1 MDKLERAKRYIKARS
16 CKDERPGFHVTPPVG
31 WMNDP
36 NGVSEYQG
44 KIHLF
49 YQFHPYRDVWGPM
62 HWGHYMTQ
70 DFIQWT
76 ELPVALAPDRE
87 YDAEGCF
94 SGSALVVDGRHYLV
108 YTGVEKKDDVVLQQQ
123 CVAEGDGIVYRKIKN
138 EPIISGEMLPAQFS
152 RIDFRDP
159 KIWKDGDTYFLL
171 AGNRN
176 EQGLGQLVLFC
187 SKNMSDWQYS
197 KVFLEHDARYGT
209 MWECPDFFALDG
221 SYVVI
226 ISPQDMPARKLK
238 FHNGN
243 NAILQKR
250 DTRIP

>member
-1 MDKLERAKRYIKARS
+1 M
-16 CKDERPGFHVTPPVG
+16 
-31 WMNDP
+31 
-36 NGVSEYQG
+36 
-44 KIHLF
+44 
-49 YQFHPYRDVWGPM
+49 
-62 HWGHYMTQ
+62 
-70 DFIQWT
+70 
-76 ELPVALAPDRE
+76 
-87 YDAEGCF
+87 
-94 SGSALVVDGRHYLV
+94 
-108 YTGVEKKDDVVLQQQ
+108 
-123 CVAEGDGIVYRKIKN
+123 AEGDGIVYRKIKN

-226 ISPQDMPARKLK
+226 ISPQDMSARKLK